1 MSMERG
7 SSTSNPII
15 GFIIGCACLAGGWY
29 VTERIGKPARAQA
42 AASAT
47 WPATDGKI
55 THSELKRDDRRDKK
69 AMYSMDVRYD
79 YVLDGRTLEG
89 NRVWFGDQFS
99 TTDSSA
105 FREAVNRYPV
115 GTAVRVHYD
124 PAEPGVSALEPGPTW
139 SASIWYLVGIGL
151 MVFGGLALLTSG
163 GFLVIILAMLFG
175 AFGSSDGSHGGDN
188 NPSRDFGRA
197 PLPSADRRKPGQ
209 SPDDHDDGI
218 EIV

>member
-1 MSMERG
+1 MEREP
-7 SSTSNPII
+7 SNPII

-42 AASAT
+42 AASTT

-55 THSELKRDDRRDKK
+55 THSELEREEQGGNDKK
-69 AMYSMDVRYD
+69 TLFSKDVRYD

-89 NRVWFGDQFS
+89 NRIWFGDHFS
-99 TTDSSA
+99 TSDPSA

-124 PAEPGVSALEPGPTW
+124 PAEPGVSVLEPGPTW
-139 SASIWYLVGIGL
+139 SASLWYLVGIGL
-151 MVFGGLALLTSG
+151 MVFGALVLVSSA
-163 GFLVIILAMLFG
+163 GFLVIIIAALLG
-175 AFGSSDGSHGGDN
+175 AFGSSDGADDN

-197 PLPSADRRKPGQ
+197 PLSSAGRHKPEQ